1 LNRTSMLTNQPTW
14 TMTGRLE
21 VRYRRY
27 VPYGPLLRVRAS
39 LDTQRGRIVQA
50 SGKLTLADDESMVF
64 AEGQGTFMTLASEI
78 LDEVMKDYPGM
89 RAFFDNIH

>member
-1 LNRTSMLTNQPTW
+1 
-14 TMTGRLE
+14 MTGRLE

-39 LDTQRGRIVQA
+39 LDTQRGRMVQA
-50 SGKLTLADDESMVF
+50 SGKLTLADDESVVF
-64 AEGQGTFMTLASEI
+64 AEGQGTFMTLASEM

-89 RAFFDNIH
+89 RAFFDNI